1 MWYFTWVL
9 GTGFA
14 ACFAIINAI
23 WYDIRDDH
31 NQHRAECQNK
41 CHNHQ

>member
-14 ACFAIINAI
+14 CTFAILNAM
-23 WYDIRDDH
+23 WLEARESDRDH
-31 NQHRAECQNK
+31 
-41 CHNHQ
+41 